1 MPRSQSNQTARR
13 IALIAL
19 ALAAVLVAII
29 FATSSGGGGEDDAEE
44 QAEKSKITRKGRRA
58 LDLVLPLGERG
69 DTLVK
74 IARVTGTTVDELTAL
89 NPEIDPQLLRDDEEV
104 MLPPAENSP

>member
-19 ALAAVLVAII
+19 ALAAVLVAIV
-29 FATSSGGGGEDDAEE
+29 FVTSSGGGDDDGDER
-44 QAEKSKITRKGRRA
+44 AEKSKITRKGRKA
-58 LDLVLPLGERG
+58 LAKGEYEVERG

-74 IARVTGTTVDELTAL
+74 IARVTGTTVEELTAL

-104 MLPPAENSP
+104 KLPPAQDSP

>member
-19 ALAAVLVAII
+19 ALAAVLVAVV
-29 FATSSGGGGEDDAEE
+29 FATSSGGGGEDDA
-44 QAEKSKITRKGRRA
+44 AERKKESKITRKGRRA
-58 LDLVLPLGERG
+58 LAKGEYEVERG

-104 MLPPAENSP
+104 KLPPAENSP